1 MSVKHEELGSE
12 LEESNQEQVLG
23 TQWRAF
29 GGGLVI
35 KTSPSKAGGVGLS
48 PSLGAK
54 TPHAL

>member
-1 MSVKHEELGSE
+1 MKHEELGSE

-29 GGGLVI
+29 GGGLMI

-48 PSLGAK
+48 PSWGAK
-54 TPHAL
+54 TPHSL